1 MFMAPSVVLTLMALQ
16 SILLAVLPRGSP
28 LLPLP
33 QLSAPL
39 LIWTVSTVVDAS
51 LAATLPPPLDSA

>member
-1 MFMAPSVVLTLMALQ
+1 
-16 SILLAVLPRGSP
+16 

-33 QLSAPL
+33 QLSTPL

-51 LAATLPPPLDSA
+51 LAAALPPPLDSA